1 MTTNMSRAKHVF
13 KKTGSKQLD
22 AIVTKRSIL
31 VKPTKRKYQKEVL
44 QILDHKRI
52 KEFHRRPGKRS
63 NGKFFVER
71 PLEKKIISSNLNK
84 FSNTEK
90 FFYLRIKI
98 LSEDSLKTSKDQRL
112 RHFSKL
118 TRKVILETTSK
129 TKQSLE
135 AKQYHKI
142 VSTSIL
148 ANNDFQYNHCR
159 KRYLQSLQS
168 SPLGETTRDVPTKS
182 SFENSRKTLDREQ
195 SFEVPRCNLQSN
207 SSQHN
212 GCGICNEYK
221 PSQIEDRE
229 SLADESLCLKRSRNP
244 IFKQHLCPT

>member
-1 MTTNMSRAKHVF
+1 MSRAKHVF

-118 TRKVILETTSK
+118 TRKVILEKTSK

-148 ANNDFQYNHCR
+148 PNNDFQYNHCR
-159 KRYLQSLQS
+159 KRYLQSLNS
-168 SPLGETTRDVPTKS
+168 SPLVETTRDIPTKS